1 MESLKADVNMLQ
13 RKRLAS
19 EIAENLIEE
28 EEDEEERSC
37 LSSPSSEVTSCS
49 QQNLYVKNKNLVGN
63 VIV

>member
-37 LSSPSSEVTSCS
+37 LSSPSSEVTFCS
-49 QQNLYVKNKNLVGN
+49 QENLYFENKNLVGN